1 MELCEFLGTGLTECI
16 GLISLSAGVRGVRIG
31 VVVIAAVVDDPPLA
45 LLPLPLLAVFP
56 GVRLLPPGRLALAMG
71 V

>member
-1 MELCEFLGTGLTECI
+1 MALCEFLGTGLTECI

-31 VVVIAAVVDDPPLA
+31 VVAIAVVDDPPLA

>member
-31 VVVIAAVVDDPPLA
+31 VVAIAVVDDPPLA